1 MNMKQEI
8 TPQSQLQEAMKLS
21 LEIEELLVSRDLRG
35 MKTVQGMMLPGYCLR
50 AAMMMQQCKGTVL
63 IGTGFPVAGTFE
75 TDGPVGAI
83 SLYRAFEA
91 VGATPVMVCGDP
103 LASQLE
109 SDYTIEKL
117 PVGELSREERLEA
130 AQSILE
136 KHAPQLVISIERP
149 GQAEDAGYYNMRGE
163 SITPHAASFDEI
175 MQEAG
180 CPSIAIGDGGNE
192 IGMGNVRPALR
203 SLDITPAVT
212 RCSELV
218 VADVSNWGGHALVA
232 LMGWLE
238 GEDLL
243 ASFDN
248 VDVLKYLSERGSVDG
263 VTRENTLTE
272 DSLPAADGEAMLLA
286 LRKLTGFIE

>member
-8 TPQSQLQEAMKLS
+8 TPQSQMQEAMKLS
-21 LEIEELLVSRDLRG
+21 LAIEELLVSRDLRG

-50 AAMMMQQCKGTVL
+50 AAMMMQQCTGTVL

-91 VGATPVMVCGDP
+91 CGATPIMVCGDP
-103 LASQLE
+103 LASALE
-109 SDYTIEKL
+109 ADYRIQKL
-117 PVGELSREERLEA
+117 PVGEMSTEERLRA
-130 AQSILE
+130 ADEILE

-149 GQAEDAGYYNMRGE
+149 GQAADEGYYNMRGE

-175 MQEAG
+175 MKEAG

-218 VADVSNWGGHALVA
+218 VADVSNWGGHALVS

-238 GEDLL
+238 GKDLL
-243 ASFDN
+243 ADFDN
-248 VDVLKYLSERGSVDG
+248 VAILQYLSERGSVDG
-263 VTRENTLTE
+263 VTRDNTLTE
-272 DSLPAADGEAMLLA
+272 DSLPAADGEAMLLE
-286 LRKLTGFIE
+286 LRKLTGFA

>member
-1 MNMKQEI
+1 MNIKEQI
-8 TPQSQLQEAMKLS
+8 APQAQLQAATGLS
-21 LEIEELLVSRDLRG
+21 LQIEELLVSRNLRG

-50 AAMMMQQCKGTVL
+50 AALMMQQCTGTVL

-83 SLYRAFEA
+83 SLYRALEA
-91 VGATPVMVCGDP
+91 CGATPVMVCGDP
-103 LASQLE
+103 LASALKN
-109 SDYTIEKL
+109 DYRIHKL
-117 PVGELSREERLEA
+117 PIGEKTLEERLLVA
-130 AQSILE
+130 DAVLE
-136 KHAPQLVISIERP
+136 QYKPQLVISIERP
-149 GQAEDAGYYNMRGE
+149 GQAADAGYYNMRGE

-175 MQEAG
+175 MHEAG

-232 LMGWLE
+232 LVGWLC

-243 ASFDN
+243 ADFDN
-248 VDVLKYLSERGSVDG
+248 LAILEYLSERGSVDG
-263 VTRENTLTE
+263 VTRLNELTE
-272 DSLPAADGEAMLLA
+272 DSLPSADGEAMLLE
-286 LRKLTGFIE
+286 LRKLTGFA

>member
-117 PVGELSREERLEA
+117 PVGELSREERLDA